1 MRFDDNY
8 GGDPNYVNSS
18 LQPTKFY
25 PEVKGVSPESLSLH
39 TEHEKWVGEVAA
51 YSSRIKDDDFVQPA
65 ALWDVIGR
73 DPGHQE
79 RTIDNLAG
87 SISGVKSPRLR
98 NEVYGPSALSF
109 NVVKLTPLTHM
120 QHSLA
125 ELIRTLGIRLN
136 GRPRHLSRTE
146 AFHESSL
153 YYRVEYDYSNSFL
166 LCDQIDSNV
175 TIYQLP
181 IGTGKPS
188 SPKYSIQTR
197 LSDDSD
203 NNLRE

>member
-18 LQPTKFY
+18 LQPTKFF
-25 PEVKGVSPESLSLH
+25 PEVKGVNPESLSLH

-79 RTIDNLAG
+79 RTIGNLAG

-98 NEVYGPSALSF
+98 NEVYGSSPLSF
-109 NVVKLTPLTHM
+109 NVVKLISLTNM
-120 QHSLA
+120 QHSSV
-125 ELIRTLGIRLN
+125 ELIRTLGIRSN
-136 GRPRHLSRTE
+136 RRPKQLSRTE

-153 YYRVEYDYSNSFL
+153 YYGVEYDYPNSFL
-166 LCDQIDSNV
+166 LCDQIDSN
-175 TIYQLP
+175 I
-181 IGTGKPS
+181 
-188 SPKYSIQTR
+188 PKYSIRAQ

>member
-18 LQPTKFY
+18 LQPTKFF
-25 PEVKGVSPESLSLH
+25 PEVKGVNPESLSLH

-79 RTIDNLAG
+79 RTIGNLAG

-98 NEVYGPSALSF
+98 NEVYALFSRV
-109 NVVKLTPLTHM
+109 NQDLGNKVK
-120 QHSLA
+120 QA
-125 ELIRTLGIRLN
+125 
-136 GRPRHLSRTE
+136 TE
-146 AFHESSL
+146 AAIKDRSVS
-153 YYRVEYDYSNSFL
+153 
-166 LCDQIDSNV
+166 
-175 TIYQLP
+175 
-181 IGTGKPS
+181 
-188 SPKYSIQTR
+188 
-197 LSDDSD
+197 
-203 NNLRE
+203 